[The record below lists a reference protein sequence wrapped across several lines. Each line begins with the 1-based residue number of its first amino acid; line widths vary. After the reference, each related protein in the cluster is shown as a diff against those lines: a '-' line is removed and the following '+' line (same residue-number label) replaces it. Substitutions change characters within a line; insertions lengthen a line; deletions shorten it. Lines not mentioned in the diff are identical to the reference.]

1 MIDLGVTRP
10 ILFQSRC
17 AAGPAQIG
25 ELRIAWR
32 SRLRRPLRELARRQ
46 PPWTL
51 VDLSVLDRPNVLAG
65 LCFVGM
71 IHFAGVF
78 KNLSGQLNE
87 QPRKIIVLLAVGP
100 ARQFEHALGSLP

>member
-1 MIDLGVTRP
+1 
-10 ILFQSRC
+10 
-17 AAGPAQIG
+17 
-25 ELRIAWR
+25 
-32 SRLRRPLRELARRQ
+32 
-46 PPWTL
+46 
-51 VDLSVLDRPNVLAG
+51 LDRPNVLAG